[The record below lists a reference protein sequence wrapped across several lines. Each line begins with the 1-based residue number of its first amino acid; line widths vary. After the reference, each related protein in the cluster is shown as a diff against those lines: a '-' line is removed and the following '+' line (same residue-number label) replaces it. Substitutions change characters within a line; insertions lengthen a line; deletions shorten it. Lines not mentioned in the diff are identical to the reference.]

1 MPRFTS
7 AFRIS
12 SALLLT
18 VAIGAPATPRSQ
30 AQTQPAVAALP
41 PAWVL
46 PLPAQPQAA
55 ETVAVRAGRMFD
67 PRSGTVRTNQVI
79 VIRGDRIADVGP
91 NVLIPASARVI
102 DLSRATV
109 LPGLIDTHL
118 HVMDGNP
125 LTAPGGP
132 GIAPGTTGAAAPA
145 SLGLQYRELVA
156 LVNAQ
161 RDLAAGFT
169 TVVDLMT
176 HGGWYGTVDLRNAIE
191 NGLVQGPRMQVAG
204 PGIVATNK
212 ANVTFSL
219 LNGAPIAN
227 LGAQLANGADAVRA
241 AVREQAHY
249 GVDWIKIYST
259 QEFHFAPNGTM
270 VNTPTFTLEET
281 QAIVNEAHRQGLK
294 VACHAYGGEGLHNCI
309 EAGVD
314 VPTHGVD
321 LDEASLKMLLQKNL
335 PLTSTL
341 FDLSIDDAQEMRRW
355 NNSRWRM
362 MEKSWKKAFAAGVK
376 QPFGSGAGPFPHGT
390 QGDMFAYFV
399 KWGMTP
405 IQSLQTALTVGAETI
420 GWQDRVGTI
429 EKGRFADLVAVN
441 GDPLADITE
450 MSRITFVMKGG
461 RIVRNDVK

>member
-1 MPRFTS
+1 
-7 AFRIS
+7 
-12 SALLLT
+12 
-18 VAIGAPATPRSQ
+18 
-30 AQTQPAVAALP
+30 
-41 PAWVL
+41 
-46 PLPAQPQAA
+46 
-55 ETVAVRAGRMFD
+55 MFD
-67 PRSGTVRTNQVI
+67 PRSGTLLTNQVI
-79 VIRGDRIADVGP
+79 VVRGDRIMDVGP
-91 NVLIPASARVI
+91 NVQIPAGARMI

-132 GIAPGTTGAAAPA
+132 GIAPGTTGAAPPA
-145 SLGLQYRELVA
+145 AQGLQYRELIA

-212 ANVTFSL
+212 ANVAFSL
-219 LNGAPIAN
+219 LNDARIAN
-227 LGAQLANGADAVRA
+227 LGAQVANGPDAVRA

-259 QEFHFAPNGTM
+259 QEFHFEPNGTM

-281 QAIVNEAHRQGLK
+281 QAIVSEAHRQGLK
-294 VACHAYGGEGLHNCI
+294 VACHSYGGEGLHNCI

-314 VPTHGVD
+314 VPTHGID
-321 LDEASLKMLLQKNL
+321 LDDVSLKLLLQKNL

-341 FDLSIDDAQEMRRW
+341 FDLSIEDAQEFRRW

-399 KWGMTP
+399 RWGMTP
-405 IQSLQTALTVGAETI
+405 VQSLRMAMTVAAETI
-420 GWQDRVGTI
+420 GWQDRVGAI
-429 EKGRFADLVAVN
+429 EKGKFADLVAVN

-450 MSRITFVMKGG
+450 MSSVTFVMKGG
-461 RIVRNDVK
+461 QIVRNVLK

>member
-1 MPRFTS
+1 MR
-7 AFRIS
+7 RRGIS
-12 SALLLT
+12 RSIAAVFSLVALL
-18 VAIGAPATPRSQ
+18 AIPRLISAQ
-30 AQTQPAVAALP
+30 AQPAVAALP
-41 PAWVL
+41 QAWVL
-46 PLPAQPQAA
+46 PPPAQVSAA
-55 ETVAVRAGRMFD
+55 QTVAVRAGRLFD
-67 PRSGTVRTNQVI
+67 PRSGTLQANQVI
-79 VIRGDRIADVGP
+79 VIRGDRITDVGP
-91 NVLIPASARVI
+91 NVQIPAGARMI

-132 GIAPGTTGAAAPA
+132 GITPGTAGAAPA
-145 SLGLQYRELVA
+145 NTLGLQYRELIA

-161 RDLAAGFT
+161 RDLSAGFT

-176 HGGWYGTVDLRNAIE
+176 HGGWYGTVDLRNAID

-204 PGIVATNK
+204 PGIVATNR
-212 ANVTFSL
+212 ANIAFPL
-219 LNGAPIAN
+219 QNEAPIAN
-227 LGAQLANGADAVRA
+227 LGAQVANGPDGVRA

-259 QEFHFAPNGTM
+259 QAFRFEPNGTM

-281 QAIVNEAHRQGLK
+281 RAIVDEAHRQGLK

-309 EAGVD
+309 QAGVD

-321 LDEASLKMLLQKNL
+321 LDDASVKMLLEKKL

-341 FDLSIDDAQEMRRW
+341 FDLSMEDAQEVRRW
-355 NNSRWRM
+355 GTSRWRF
-362 MEKSWKKAFAAGVK
+362 MEKSFRKASAAGIV

-390 QGDMFAYFV
+390 QLDQFAYLV
-399 KWGMTP
+399 KWGKTP
-405 IQSLQTALTVGAETI
+405 AQALQSAMTVGAQTI
-420 GWQDRVGTI
+420 GWEDRVGTI
-429 EKGRFADLVAVN
+429 EKGKFADLVAVA

-450 MSRITFVMKGG
+450 MSRVMFVMKGG
-461 RIVRNDVK
+461 VVVRNNSN